1 MKCADARRITRTSLG
16 LLHYSAPRL
25 HVVLGV
31 VVSGEQRSPTRCS
44 GLCLIW
50 LALVLYS
57 GEGLLHGSRTV
68 PLDVAAREGLDDG
81 GSRSGG
87 AAAAQ
92 RAEYAG

>member
-1 MKCADARRITRTSLG
+1 MTCADARRITRTSLG

-25 HVVLGV
+25 HVVLGD
-31 VVSGEQRSPTRCS
+31 GLWRTAQPTRCS
-44 GLCLIW
+44 GFCLIW

-68 PLDVAAREGLDDG
+68 PLDVAAREGLGDG